1 MFIVQVLD
9 EKGRWIEAMSV
20 EFKEVADAKAIAD
33 MLAAKGQYARV
44 IDKDLLRFKK
54 QPCYKCERRVPGCHG
69 SCEDYKLWT
78 QVRDLRRVPKT
89 NIAEEYWID
98 KTWKKK

>member
-1 MFIVQVLD
+1 MFIIQVLD
-9 EKGRWIEAMSV
+9 KKGRWKTAVSIK
-20 EFKEVADAKAIAD
+20 FKERDDAQL
-33 MLAAKGQYARV
+33 LAVLFAEKGEQVRV
-44 IDKDLLRFKK
+44 LDESLLKFKK

-78 QVRDLRRVPKT
+78 QVRDLRRVPKS

-98 KTWKKK
+98 KTWRKK

>member
-9 EKGRWIEAMSV
+9 EKGRWKDAMSV
-20 EFKEVADAKAIAD
+20 EFKEIADAKAIAD
-33 MLAAKGQYARV
+33 MLAAKGEHARV
-44 IDKDLLRFKK
+44 IDKALLKFRK
-54 QPCYKCERRVPGCHG
+54 QPCYKCEKRVPGCHG
-69 SCEDYKLWT
+69 SCEDYKIWT

-98 KTWKKK
+98 KTWRKK